1 MKIYWHN
8 ERKNIVGENLKR
20 IRKEKKLTQNDV
32 AAKMQLLGHTYDR
45 LTVLRIEN
53 GLRFVP
59 DYEIKLLCEALQVS
73 YEMLLD

>member
-8 ERKNIVGENLKR
+8 CRKNIVGENLKK
-20 IRKEKKLTQNDV
+20 IRKEKNLTQNDV
-32 AAKMQLLGHTYDR
+32 AAKLQLLGHPFDR

-59 DYEIKLLCEALQVS
+59 DYEIKLLCEALNVT
-73 YEMLLD
+73 YEMLLG